1 LHIQYQTVEQSM
13 RLSHDSIV
21 VSAAVEP
28 ALSISALLSIIS
40 ARQASAKRHRS
51 ASAWIAQETTSG
63 IRYKKMKSGE
73 KIWRAWKHRSVISAG
88 KQLISIY
95 RE

>member
-1 LHIQYQTVEQSM
+1 LHIQYQTVKQSM

-28 ALSISALLSIIS
+28 ALSRYPRCFQLYPHDKLLRKDTLGVCPDSTGNDIW
-40 ARQASAKRHRS
+40 H
-51 ASAWIAQETTSG
+51 
-63 IRYKKMKSGE
+63 RYKEMKSGG
-73 KIWRAWKHRSVISAG
+73 KIWQAWKHRSVISAG